1 MNTNIISIKYEDDF
15 CPRTFNGREYS
26 YYTNKILYIGYL
38 VEAPTKYGT
47 KIAKVTRI
55 NVPENEIINIKPY
68 MKTITRKINR
78 NRYINFYEIQEDAA

>member
-1 MNTNIISIKYEDDF
+1 MVEN
-15 CPRTFNGREYS
+15 
-26 YYTNKILYIGYL
+26 YTNKILNIGDL
-38 VEAPTKYGT
+38 VETPTKYGT

-55 NVPENEIINIKPY
+55 NVPENEIINSKPY

>member
-1 MNTNIISIKYEDDF
+1 MEINIISIKYEDELI
-15 CPRTFNGREYS
+15 RATFGGKEYS
-26 YYTNKILYIGYL
+26 YFTNITLEKGDF

-55 NVPENEIINIKPY
+55 NVPEDEIEKIRPY

-78 NRYINFYEIQEDAA
+78 ERYLDFAEILEDAA